1 MAIIVIG
8 QKRIYKQLLTIN
20 EVYVII
26 IFEIYNHI
34 LGGDSSMFKFK
45 KLILASLAVA
55 TMLTIAPMPS
65 FAAENTTI
73 EVKQVPMNWGSID
86 FKKNA
91 NNQSVVTMDQDGEV
105 TAQGWKKS
113 VVVWG
118 LRNGGSAFHKITEWL
133 GFGTKEA
140 KYLKDNASKIA
151 DSLERLNHKSN
162 KG

>member
-8 QKRIYKQLLTIN
+8 QKRIYKQLLTIH

-86 FKKNA
+86 F
-91 NNQSVVTMDQDGEV
+91 
-105 TAQGWKKS
+105 
-113 VVVWG
+113 
-118 LRNGGSAFHKITEWL
+118 
-133 GFGTKEA
+133 
-140 KYLKDNASKIA
+140 
-151 DSLERLNHKSN
+151 
-162 KG
+162 

>member
-1 MAIIVIG
+1 
-8 QKRIYKQLLTIN
+8 
-20 EVYVII
+20 
-26 IFEIYNHI
+26 
-34 LGGDSSMFKFK
+34 MFKFK

-65 FAAENTTI
+65 FAENTTI

-118 LRNGGSAFHKITEWL
+118 LRNGESAFHKITEWL

-151 DSLERLNHKSN
+151 DALERFESQVEQRLVDFMIFQCGIPQGSARVIAKAITTFIL
-162 KG
+162 